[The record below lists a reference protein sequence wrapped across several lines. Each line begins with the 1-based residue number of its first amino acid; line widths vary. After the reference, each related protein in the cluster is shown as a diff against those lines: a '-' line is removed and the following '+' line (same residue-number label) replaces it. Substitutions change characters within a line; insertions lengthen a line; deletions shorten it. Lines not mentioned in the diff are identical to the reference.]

1 MPKTEINTTSLEYV
15 YKEYVRLSERCASY
29 VQSSF
34 DDIKLFGVGGLA
46 FAWKPIVD
54 YLKPDK
60 IDKTGQID
68 KIDKTDQ
75 SLLLFYGFLT
85 ILIVVIIVG
94 IFNLLKQSLVIY
106 YLKHLRAY
114 EKEIRADM
122 GEINK
127 VAFEWTESYSK
138 WRKKIVIRIF
148 VHLQIVVCLAVIV
161 FPIVILICVQNDTR
175 HAVIY
180 GIVSAVLMGIYGHA
194 AWALL
199 KE

>member
-1 MPKTEINTTSLEYV
+1 MPKTEINPTSLEYV

-34 DDIKLFGVGGLA
+34 DDIKLYGVSGLA

-54 YLKPDK
+54 YLKLNQTDK
-60 IDKTGQID
+60 
-68 KIDKTDQ
+68 
-75 SLLLFYGFLT
+75 SPVLFYGFLT
-85 ILIVVIIVG
+85 ILLVVIILG

-106 YLKHLRAY
+106 YLRHLRAY
-114 EKEIRADM
+114 ETEIRADL

-127 VAFEWTESYSK
+127 VAFEWTESYSE

-148 VHLQIVVCLAVIV
+148 LHLQIVVCLAVIV
-161 FPIVILICVQNDTR
+161 FPIVILAYVQK
-175 HAVIY
+175 AYLYAAIY
-180 GIVSAVLMGIYGHA
+180 LSVSVFLLFIYGHA
-194 AWALL
+194 ARALL

>member
-1 MPKTEINTTSLEYV
+1 MPETETNTTSLEYV

-54 YLKPDK
+54 HLALDEK
-60 IDKTGQID
+60 DKTAA
-68 KIDKTDQ
+68 Q
-75 SLLLFYGFLT
+75 SQLLFYGFLT
-85 ILIVVIIVG
+85 ILLVVIIFG

-106 YLKHLRAY
+106 YLRHLRAY
-114 EKEIRADM
+114 ETEIRADL
-122 GEINK
+122 GDINK

-138 WRKKIVIRIF
+138 WRKKVVIRIF
-148 VHLQIVVCLAVIV
+148 VHLLIVVCLAVIG
-161 FPIVILICVQNDTR
+161 FPIFILALVQR
-175 HAVIY
+175 ACCYALIY
-180 GIVSAVLMGIYGHA
+180 GTVSVVLVGIYVSAARV
-194 AWALL
+194 LL

>member
-1 MPKTEINTTSLEYV
+1 MPGTEINATSLEYV

-54 YLKPDK
+54 YLKPDQT
-60 IDKTGQID
+60 DKSGQ
-68 KIDKTDQ
+68 
-75 SLLLFYGFLT
+75 SRLLFYGFLT
-85 ILIVVIIVG
+85 ILLVIIILA
-94 IFNLLKQSLVIY
+94 IFNLLKQSLIIY

-114 EKEIRADM
+114 ETEIRADL
-122 GEINK
+122 GGINK
-127 VAFEWTESYSK
+127 VAFEWTESYAN

-148 VHLQIVVCLAVIV
+148 VHLLIVVCLAVIG
-161 FPIVILICVQNDTR
+161 FPIFILAWVQNDNR

-180 GIVSAVLMGIYGHA
+180 GIVSAVLVGIYLNA
-194 AWALL
+194 ARPFL
-199 KE
+199 KK

>member
-1 MPKTEINTTSLEYV
+1 MPETEINTTSLEYV

-54 YLKPDK
+54 YLKPLKPEQAD
-60 IDKTGQID
+60 T
-68 KIDKTDQ
+68 TPQ

-85 ILIVVIIVG
+85 ILLVVIIFG

-106 YLKHLRAY
+106 YLRHLRAY
-114 EKEIRADM
+114 ETEIRADL
-122 GEINK
+122 GDINK

-138 WRKKIVIRIF
+138 WRKKVVIRIF
-148 VHLQIVVCLAVIV
+148 VHLLIVVCLAVIG
-161 FPIVILICVQNDTR
+161 FPIFILALVQR
-175 HAVIY
+175 ACCYALIY
-180 GIVSAVLMGIYGHA
+180 GIVSVVLVGIYVSA
-194 AWALL
+194 ARVLL

>member
-1 MPKTEINTTSLEYV
+1 MPETETNTASLEYV

-54 YLKPDK
+54 HYQPDQ
-60 IDKTGQID
+60 TA
-68 KIDKTDQ
+68 Q

-85 ILIVVIIVG
+85 ILLVVIIFG

-114 EKEIRADM
+114 EKEIRADL

-138 WRKKIVIRIF
+138 WRKKVVIRIF
-148 VHLQIVVCLAVIV
+148 VRLQIVVCLAVIGFPV
-161 FPIVILICVQNDTR
+161 FILYRVQHDIR

-180 GIVSAVLMGIYGHA
+180 GIVSVVLMGIYGSA
-194 AWALL
+194 ARVLL